1 MIAKLRGTIIGL
13 AMLGLAACTGAD
25 DASAASEES
34 GRLLA
39 GNDTARAD
47 STTPALSPSA
57 TQPNPPPV
65 GNAEQSGLTPITGG
79 PRRPPRRVVVQ
90 GTDLTGIGYDV
101 GSPDAKVV
109 VVNFSDFGCPFCGTF
124 ARETYP
130 ALEREFVQPG
140 KVFFKYVPFVM
151 GMFPNAREASR
162 AAECAAD
169 QGKFWQMHDRLYAG
183 QQAWKRTF
191 APEEVFR
198 RNAAEVRLDV
208 SRFNACY
215 ASQRTDSRTADATR
229 RAEQLSVRAT
239 PSFFVNGRLIEGAL
253 PLEQFRMLLREVGR

>member
-1 MIAKLRGTIIGL
+1 MNMNMNIIATLRTSVFGL
-13 AMLGLAACTGAD
+13 AVLGIACAGAED
-25 DASAASEES
+25 SPARRTES
-34 GRLLA
+34 G
-39 GNDTARAD
+39 
-47 STTPALSPSA
+47 
-57 TQPNPPPV
+57 QHPV
-65 GNAEQSGLTPITGG
+65 GSDTISA
-79 PRRPPRRVVVQ
+79 RRVLVQ
-90 GTDLTGIGYDV
+90 GTDLTGIGYDA

-130 ALEREFVQPG
+130 ALEREFVQSG

-169 QGKFWQMHDRLYAG
+169 QGKFWEMHDRLYAG

-191 APEEVFR
+191 APEEIFR
-198 RNAAEVRLDV
+198 QNAAGVRLDLA
-208 SRFNACY
+208 RFNACY
-215 ASQRTDSRTADATR
+215 ASQRTDSRTAEATR
-229 RAEQLSVRAT
+229 RAEQLRVRAT

-253 PLEQFRMLLREVGR
+253 PLEQFRMLLTEVSR

>member
-1 MIAKLRGTIIGL
+1 MIATLRATVFGL
-13 AMLGLAACTGAD
+13 TMLGLASCAGAD
-25 DASAASEES
+25 DAPAPGLES
-34 GRLLA
+34 GQLPIDNVA
-39 GNDTARAD
+39 APAD
-47 STTPALSPSA
+47 STTPAVSPPA
-57 TQPNPPPV
+57 TQPNPSP
-65 GNAEQSGLTPITGG
+65 GGTASQSGVTPAAGESRG
-79 PRRPPRRVVVQ
+79 SPRRVVIQ

-101 GSPDAKVV
+101 GSADAKVV

-130 ALEREFVQPG
+130 ALEREFVQSG

-191 APEEVFR
+191 APEEIFR
-198 RNAAEVRLDV
+198 QNAAGIRLDV
-208 SRFNACY
+208 ARFNACY
-215 ASQRTDSRTADATR
+215 AGQQTDSRTAEATR
-229 RAEQLSVRAT
+229 RAEQLRVRAT

-253 PLEQFRMLLREVGR
+253 PLEQFRMLLKEGAR

>member
-1 MIAKLRGTIIGL
+1 MIAIFRTFVFGFT
-13 AMLGLAACTGAD
+13 ALGLASCDSAD
-25 DASAASEES
+25 RPAPGVESSQTPVVSIASSVDSAAP
-34 GRLLA
+34 A
-39 GNDTARAD
+39 G
-47 STTPALSPSA
+47 
-57 TQPNPPPV
+57 
-65 GNAEQSGLTPITGG
+65 
-79 PRRPPRRVVVQ
+79 PPRRVVIQ

-130 ALEREFVQPG
+130 ALEREFVEPG

-169 QGKFWQMHDRLYAG
+169 QGRFWEMHDRLYAG
-183 QQAWKRTF
+183 QPAWKRTF
-191 APEEVFR
+191 APEEIFR
-198 RNAAEVRLDV
+198 QDAAAIQLDLA
-208 SRFNACY
+208 RFNACY
-215 ASQRTDSRTADATR
+215 AGQQTDRRTAEATR
-229 RAEQLSVRAT
+229 RAEQLRVRAT

-253 PLEQFRMLLREVGR
+253 PLEQFRMLLNEVTR